1 MKRAWGGRVLGDGG
15 AGQAIQWLLS
25 QAPWDG
31 GGGNLSCKKMG
42 KAGEGW
48 PWKPFGNRGEASSQ
62 SMMRGLG
69 RSED

>member
-1 MKRAWGGRVLGDGG
+1 MGDGG

-25 QAPWDG
+25 QASSDW

-42 KAGEGW
+42 KLERDGPEALWESW
-48 PWKPFGNRGEASSQ
+48 EASLQ